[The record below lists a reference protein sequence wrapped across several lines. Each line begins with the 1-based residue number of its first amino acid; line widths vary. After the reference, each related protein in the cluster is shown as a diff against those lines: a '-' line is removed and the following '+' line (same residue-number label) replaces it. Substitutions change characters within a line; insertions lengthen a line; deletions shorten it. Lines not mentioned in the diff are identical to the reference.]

1 MRIASISKVICS
13 FLATLIL
20 AATAIGQSTA
30 TNSKCQP
37 IGGFIST
44 NVGGFGPN
52 TTMGTVVGDLAGA
65 VGVEILD
72 ITTGANGLV
81 DISVHHHWVTTNGD
95 TLTID
100 KANAYGV
107 YVAPGLLAVTD
118 YKVHIAG
125 GTGQYQDKTG
135 DINVIG
141 EADFNAGI
149 LVLRFTG
156 QLCREKD
163 GQD

>member
-1 MRIASISKVICS
+1 MRIAGISKVICS

-20 AATAIGQSTA
+20 AATAIGQSST
-30 TNSKCQP
+30 TSPKCEP

-125 GTGQYQDKTG
+125 GTGRYQNTYG

-141 EADFNAGI
+141 EADFNAGH

-156 QLCREKD
+156 QLCHERD

>member
-1 MRIASISKVICS
+1 MRITGKLVCS
-13 FLATLIL
+13 FIATLLL
-20 AATAIGQSTA
+20 AATAIGQNSA
-30 TNSKCQP
+30 TGSKCQP

-52 TTMGTVVGDLAGA
+52 TTMGTAVGDLAGA
-65 VGVEILD
+65 VGVEILN

-81 DISVHHHWVTTNGD
+81 DVSVQHHWVTTTGD
-95 TLTID
+95 TLMID
-100 KANAYGV
+100 KANLYGV
-107 YVAPGLLAVTD
+107 YVAPGLLAIVK

-125 GTGQYQDKTG
+125 GTGQYQNTSG

-141 EADFNAGI
+141 EADFNASHTA
-149 LVLRFTG
+149 LQFTG
-156 QLCREKD
+156 QLCHEKD

>member
-1 MRIASISKVICS
+1 MGITCISKIVCT
-13 FLATLIL
+13 FVATLVL
-20 AATAIGQSTA
+20 AATAIGQNSATSST
-30 TNSKCQP
+30 CQP

-65 VGVEILD
+65 VGVDILS

-81 DISVHHHWVTTNGD
+81 DVSVHHHWVTVTGE

-100 KANAYGV
+100 KADLYGV
-107 YVAPGLLAVTD
+107 YVAPGLLAVTN

-125 GTGQYQDKTG
+125 GTGRYQNTSG

-141 EADFNAGI
+141 EADFNTNHTA
-149 LVLRFTG
+149 LQFTG
-156 QLCREKD
+156 QLCTTLP
-163 GQD
+163 

>member
-1 MRIASISKVICS
+1 MRITGLGKVFCS
-13 FLATLIL
+13 LVTTLVV
-20 AATAIGQSTA
+20 AATAIGQSSE

-44 NVGGFGPN
+44 NVGGFGPG

-65 VGVEILD
+65 VGVV
-72 ITTGANGLV
+72 ITNITAGPSGLV
-81 DISVHHHWVTTNGD
+81 DVSVHHHWVTVTGD
-95 TLTID
+95 TLTVD
-100 KANAYGV
+100 KAHLYGV

-125 GTGQYQDKTG
+125 GTGRYQNTSG

-141 EADFNAGI
+141 EADFNSGHTA
-149 LVLRFTG
+149 LQFTG
-156 QLCREKD
+156 QLCHEKD
-163 GQD
+163 QD

>member
-1 MRIASISKVICS
+1 MRITSISKVVCT
-13 FLATLIL
+13 FVATLVL
-20 AATAIGQSTA
+20 AATAIGQNSATSST
-30 TNSKCQP
+30 CQP

-65 VGVEILD
+65 VGVEILN

-81 DISVHHHWVTTNGD
+81 DVSVHHHWVTVTGE

-100 KANAYGV
+100 KTNLYGV
-107 YVAPGLLAVTD
+107 YVAPGLLAVTN

-125 GTGQYQDKTG
+125 GTGRYQNTSG

-141 EADFNAGI
+141 EADFNTNHTA
-149 LVLRFTG
+149 LQFTG
-156 QLCREKD
+156 QLCTTLP
-163 GQD
+163 

>member
-1 MRIASISKVICS
+1 MRITGVNKSVCS
-13 FLATLIL
+13 FLATLVL
-20 AATAIGQSTA
+20 AATAIGQNTA

-65 VGVEILD
+65 VGGEILD

-100 KANAYGV
+100 K
-107 YVAPGLLAVTD
+107 
-118 YKVHIAG
+118 
-125 GTGQYQDKTG
+125 
-135 DINVIG
+135 
-141 EADFNAGI
+141 
-149 LVLRFTG
+149 
-156 QLCREKD
+156 
-163 GQD
+163 